1 MTSIGLVGC
10 GNWGKHILRDLKT
23 LGCQVS
29 VVARSPESRG
39 RAEAGGAARV
49 VAYSDQLGGVEGVVI
64 ATPTFLHADSIEEV
78 LDRGVPVFVEK
89 PLTNDS
95 ARARAIANAAPD
107 RVFVMD
113 KWRYHPGIEL
123 LARLARNG
131 DLGEIRGVKSV
142 RFGWGIS
149 HSDVDAVWIL
159 FPHDLS
165 IVLEILGHLPS
176 PTGAVADVAGGLAR
190 GIEAWSMGSPWAAY
204 QVSSRSPERI
214 RSTVVYGETATALLS
229 DGFAEHVAVYPTV
242 DLTDVETPMPRLLP
256 ISNEMPLLAELRAF
270 VEHVRGGPPPRS
282 SAEEGATIVQA
293 ITSFRRLAGLDR
305 NIEG

>member
-1 MTSIGLVGC
+1 MTTIGLVGC

-23 LGCQVS
+23 LGCRVS
-29 VVARSPESRG
+29 VVARSAESRN
-39 RAEAGGAARV
+39 RAETGGADRV
-49 VAYSDQLGGVEGVVI
+49 VAGVDELGDVEAVVI
-64 ATPTFLHADSIEEV
+64 ATPTFQHADSIEQV

-89 PLTNDS
+89 PLTNDP

-123 LARLARNG
+123 LARLARQG
-131 DLGEIRGVKSV
+131 DLGELRGVKAV
-142 RFGWGIS
+142 RLGWGIS

-165 IVLEILGHLPS
+165 IVLEILGYLPS

-190 GIEAWSMGSPWAAY
+190 GIEGWSVGSPWAAY
-204 QVSSRSPERI
+204 QVSSRSPDRI

-229 DGFAEHVAVYPTV
+229 DSFAAHVAVYPTV
-242 DLTDVETPMPRLLP
+242 DLMVVQPPEPRLLP

-270 VEHVRGGPPPRS
+270 VGHVRGGPPPRS
-282 SAEEGATIVQA
+282 SAEEGAMIVQA
-293 ITSFRRLAGLDR
+293 ITSFRRLAGLDGDV
-305 NIEG
+305 EG